1 MYLERFG
8 LPTRDE
14 EKEYLF
20 NCARGDGAI
29 IPFGVFEGRSLRH
42 VDLSDVTVFC
52 GGEDSEKDL
61 MLELIA
67 AKLGICN
74 VNEGLQSRMV
84 RGYLEMCY
92 TRFAEFVERR
102 SDVEKIFISRERA
115 FEELQKNKYCFDGGR
130 TLLHFYES
138 NIKGKTICI
147 LEQPEIGMSLDE
159 TLALACLIEDFVS
172 YSGTQ
177 FIISTNSPALLG
189 IKDALIYDFDDR
201 AVVGHTW
208 YNSKSAAKHISFYKE
223 LINKHK
229 TE

>member
-20 NCARGDGAI
+20 NCARGAGAM
-29 IPFGVFEGRSLRH
+29 IPFGVFTERSLRH

-67 AKLGICN
+67 AKLGIYDLCT
-74 VNEGLQSRMV
+74 GLRRSTV
-84 RGYLEMCY
+84 EAYLDMCY
-92 TRFAEFVERR
+92 TRFAQPVCCRE
-102 SDVEKIFISRERA
+102 DVEKIFISRERA
-115 FEELQKNKYCFDGGR
+115 FSELSKNKYRFDGGE
-130 TLLHFYES
+130 TLLRFYES
-138 NIKGKTICI
+138 NIRGKAICI
-147 LEQPEIGMSLDE
+147 LEQPEMGMSLDE
-159 TLALACLIEDFVS
+159 SAALACLIEDFVA
-172 YSGTQ
+172 YSKAQ

-208 YNSKSAAKHISFYKE
+208 HNSKSAAKHIAFYKE
-223 LINKHK
+223 LIKKHSA
-229 TE
+229 E